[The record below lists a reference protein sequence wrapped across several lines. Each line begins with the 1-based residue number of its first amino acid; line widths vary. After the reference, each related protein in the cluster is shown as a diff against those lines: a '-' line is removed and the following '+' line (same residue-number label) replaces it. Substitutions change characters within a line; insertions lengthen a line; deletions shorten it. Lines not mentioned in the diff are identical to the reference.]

1 LSDFIFQVVIALL
14 LAKVLG
20 EVLRKGDIHPIV
32 GDILIGILLGPTLLG
47 FLRPEGGI
55 EYLASFGLIVLM
67 FYTGLTSDIRTLAR
81 RKGLI
86 MLTGVS
92 GVAVTFILIF
102 LACLGLGLGLWAS
115 VFIAL
120 ALSNTATEVS
130 AIIMERARGVDTEI
144 KQIVIGA
151 SFIDDVL
158 AVYLITLLRVFTE
171 GTIATEVLILTSL
184 KIVVFILA
192 AIYISKLVVTRATN
206 LIYKLL
212 SSPPRMIT
220 TSIIIAFSL
229 ALVAKL
235 AGLNE
240 VIGAYLG
247 GLAIS
252 RLREIHDPMLVNI
265 LRIESLSMNL
275 RVMLESFLTPLFFL
289 YVGVLYNATLSSE
302 HVTILIAL
310 ISLAATGK
318 VVGCGLPIL
327 AVRKNLRDSLLVGA
341 GMIGRGALESAI
353 IVFALKAN
361 LITPEYYDIILTTT
375 LTLTILAPLILKLVM
390 KLTRKI

>member
-67 FYTGLTSDIRTLAR
+67 FYTGLTSDIRTLAK

-86 MLTGVS
+86 VLTGIS

-102 LACLGLGLGLWAS
+102 LTCLGLGLGLWAS

-130 AIIMERARGVDTEI
+130 AIIMEKARGVDTEI

-158 AVYLITLLRVFTE
+158 AVYLITLLRVFTK
-171 GTIATEVLILTSL
+171 GTIAPEVLIMTSL

-192 AIYISKLVVTRATN
+192 VIYISKLVVTKATN

-229 ALVAKL
+229 ALAARL

-275 RVMLESFLTPLFFL
+275 KVMLESFLTPLFFL

-302 HVTILIAL
+302 HITMLVAL
-310 ISLAATGK
+310 ISLAAIGK

-327 AVRKNLRDSLLVGA
+327 VVRKNLSDSLFVGA
-341 GMIGRGALESAI
+341 GMVGRGALESAI

>member
-1 LSDFIFQVVIALL
+1 MSDFIFQVVIALL

>member
-1 LSDFIFQVVIALL
+1 
-14 LAKVLG
+14 
-20 EVLRKGDIHPIV
+20 
-32 GDILIGILLGPTLLG
+32 
-47 FLRPEGGI
+47 
-55 EYLASFGLIVLM
+55 M
-67 FYTGLTSDIRTLAR
+67 
-81 RKGLI
+81 
-86 MLTGVS
+86 
-92 GVAVTFILIF
+92 
-102 LACLGLGLGLWAS
+102 
-115 VFIAL
+115 
-120 ALSNTATEVS
+120 
-130 AIIMERARGVDTEI
+130 
-144 KQIVIGA
+144 
-151 SFIDDVL
+151 
-158 AVYLITLLRVFTE
+158 
-171 GTIATEVLILTSL
+171 TSL

-192 AIYISKLVVTRATN
+192 VIYISKLVVTKATN

-229 ALVAKL
+229 ALAARL

-275 RVMLESFLTPLFFL
+275 KVMLESFLTPLFFL

-302 HVTILIAL
+302 HITMLVAL
-310 ISLAATGK
+310 ISLAAIGK

-327 AVRKNLRDSLLVGA
+327 VVRKNLSDSLFVGA
-341 GMIGRGALESAI
+341 GMVGRGALESAI

>member
-1 LSDFIFQVVIALL
+1 MSDFIFQVVIALL

-67 FYTGLTSDIRTLAR
+67 FYTGLTSDIRTLAK

-86 MLTGVS
+86 VLTGIS

-102 LACLGLGLGLWAS
+102 LTCLGLGLGLWAS

-130 AIIMERARGVDTEI
+130 AIIMEKARGVDTEI

-158 AVYLITLLRVFTE
+158 AVYLITLLRVFTK
-171 GTIATEVLILTSL
+171 GTIAPEVLIMTSL

-192 AIYISKLVVTRATN
+192 VIYISKLVVTKATN

-229 ALVAKL
+229 ALAARL

-275 RVMLESFLTPLFFL
+275 KVMLESFLTPLFFL

-302 HVTILIAL
+302 HITMLVAL
-310 ISLAATGK
+310 ISLAAIGK

-327 AVRKNLRDSLLVGA
+327 VVRKNLSDSLFVGA
-341 GMIGRGALESAI
+341 GMVGRGALESAI

>member
-1 LSDFIFQVVIALL
+1 MSDFIFQVVIALL

-67 FYTGLTSDIRTLAR
+67 FYTGLTSDIRTLAK

-86 MLTGVS
+86 VLTGIS

-102 LACLGLGLGLWAS
+102 LTCLGLGLGLWAS

-130 AIIMERARGVDTEI
+130 AIIMEKARGVDTEI